1 MIFTAFKIV
10 ASTLF
15 IEEAGLLLNLA
26 FLSKGEI
33 TLSWSIVL
41 NTLGILSADICL
53 FFFGLLLF
61 SMNKPNSRFCNRFDK
76 IVSILETARIDLK
89 KIPYSIIAS
98 RIIPGLRYPT
108 HVSAGYLRY
117 SFSNF
122 FVRDLLSVATWSSV
136 VIVMG
141 SKVLHFIDPNF
152 IIGIIIMIF
161 AFKVARYFK
170 HLYEKKKI

>member
-10 ASTLF
+10 ASTLC

-26 FLSKGEI
+26 FLNKGEI
-33 TLSWSIVL
+33 TLSWSIAL

-61 SMNKPNSRFCNRFDK
+61 SMNKPNSRFDK

-108 HVSAGYLRY
+108 HLSAGYLRY
-117 SFSNF
+117 SFPTF
-122 FVRDLLSVATWSSV
+122 FVLDLLSVAAWSSV

-152 IIGIIIMIF
+152 VIGIIIMIF
-161 AFKVARYFK
+161 GFKVARYLK
-170 HLYEKKKI
+170 RLYERRNP